1 MKEMEIATIAQL
13 MSAEASIKI
22 GAGVQINPEHVVNL
36 PYESEFDYEPLTPF
50 PKEIYAARVG
60 QYLVCLAY
68 VYANG
73 KVTIKVH

>member
-1 MKEMEIATIAQL
+1 MKEMKIATIAQL

-22 GAGVQINPEHVVNL
+22 GAGVKVNPEHVVNL
-36 PYESEFDYEPLTPF
+36 PHESNLDCDQENPW
-50 PKEIYAARVG
+50 PKEIYAARVEH
-60 QYLVCLAY
+60 LVCLAY